1 MQAQDTIRKLAALP
15 PDAQAD
21 VLDLLDTLSKRYA
34 ARPAA
39 KPGAQMKGLRKDPF
53 IGIWRDRKEMAD
65 SATYVRKLR
74 QTEWRRIANTP

>member
-15 PDAQAD
+15 PDAQAV

-34 ARPAA
+34 ARPVV
-39 KPGAQMKGLRKDPF
+39 KPGAQMKGLRRDPF